1 MPILLQDAKGSPTR
15 WMAIFSGL
23 EIVPS
28 AFDKSWASPPSF
40 AQQNVAG
47 SGSSGTVFVLDDA
60 DMAGARYK
68 TAYTWR
74 VLTSAPAAP
83 PERLSGRALP
93 KCSMGPA
100 MPQINPV

>member
-1 MPILLQDAKGSPTR
+1 LRLLHADLAAR
-15 WMAIFSGL
+15 REGL

-60 DMAGARYK
+60 DTAALDIKPPIPGAY
-68 TAYTWR
+68 
-74 VLTSAPAAP
+74 
-83 PERLSGRALP
+83 
-93 KCSMGPA
+93 
-100 MPQINPV
+100 